1 MIKISGA
8 LMALANIAITIAMLA
23 AIAAHVRN
31 ANAQHDSANGTGRL

>member
-23 AIAAHVRN
+23 AIAAHVRS
-31 ANAQHDSANGTGRL
+31 ASAQREGANGNGRL